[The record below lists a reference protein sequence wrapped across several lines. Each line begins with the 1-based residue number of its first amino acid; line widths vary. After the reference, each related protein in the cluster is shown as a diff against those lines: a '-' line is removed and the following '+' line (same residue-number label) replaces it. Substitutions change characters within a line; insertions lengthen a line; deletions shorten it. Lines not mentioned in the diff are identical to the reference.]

1 VNPINKRTNPVMS
14 LVFETFADQE
24 LRRRE
29 QAVDLITTRRMSSE
43 AAMYKI
49 SENQGGENKG
59 THHNPT
65 RQF

>member
-43 AAMYKI
+43 AALYKI
-49 SENQGGENKG
+49 SENQRGENKG
-59 THHNPT
+59 THHNPA

>member
-1 VNPINKRTNPVMS
+1 VNPINKRTNPVTS

-29 QAVDLITTRRMSSE
+29 QAGDLTTTRRVSFE
-43 AAMYKI
+43 AALYKT
-49 SENQGGENKG
+49 SEDQRGENKG
-59 THHNPT
+59 NHHNPT

>member
-1 VNPINKRTNPVMS
+1 MS

-49 SENQGGENKG
+49 SENQRGENKG
-59 THHNPT
+59 THHNLT